1 MPVGTVA
8 LYVYEVDSEVAE
20 IAGMPVLEDFDR
32 VTEGIAEELDVRRD
46 EVCDDREIR
55 DVCDAEAL

>member
-1 MPVGTVA
+1 M
-8 LYVYEVDSEVAE
+8 YVYEVDSEVAE

-32 VTEGIAEELDVRRD
+32 VTEGIAEELDARRD